1 MLASGIK
8 GMRIRLRFG
17 SELPGSAFMR
27 LRLGCPVCLQ
37 RGAPPLFHFL
47 EKSSDGI
54 SFQDLRENAEK
65 QRAWLRSLEVI
76 GEATKNLSSEF
87 RLKHNEIEWQKVAG
101 LRDKLIHHYFG
112 VKWEIVWDVVAN
124 ELPVMRHKIE
134 EMLRDLDSMN

>member
-1 MLASGIK
+1 MRWSGLIK
-8 GMRIRLRFG
+8 DDSVYLRHILD
-17 SELPGSAFMR
+17 EID
-27 LRLGCPVCLQ
+27 
-37 RGAPPLFHFL
+37 FL
-47 EKSSDGI
+47 EESSEGI
-54 SFQDLRENAEK
+54 EFQDRLENKEK